1 MEMGLRIKQLRKEKG
16 WTQAELASKLGLK
29 DSAIAKYEK
38 GRVENMKRDTIAK
51 MAELFGCSPVYLMCM
66 EDKHGAA
73 ATDFPLDSNEQKLL
87 NTYRSFNATGKAK
100 LMDYVA
106 DLDSSPRNKEGFQDS
121 STGEIEKS
129 AKDSLGRFA

>member
-1 MEMGLRIKQLRKEKG
+1 MMEMGLRIKQLRKEKG

-66 EDKHGAA
+66 EDKV
-73 ATDFPLDSNEQKLL
+73 DKDSALNREEQDVIKAYRLASEGIKDSVCKLL
-87 NTYRSFNATGKAK
+87 DVKRDQTE
-100 LMDYVA
+100 
-106 DLDSSPRNKEGFQDS
+106 NKDD
-121 STGEIEKS
+121 I
-129 AKDSLGRFA
+129 LGA

>member
-1 MEMGLRIKQLRKEKG
+1 MEMGQRIKQLRKEMG

-66 EDKHGAA
+66 EDRVNK
-73 ATDFPLDSNEQKLL
+73 DSALSHEEQNVIRSYRTAPEGIKDSVCKLL
-87 NTYRSFNATGKAK
+87 DVKRDEKRDVSET
-100 LMDYVA
+100 
-106 DLDSSPRNKEGFQDS
+106 SSDML
-121 STGEIEKS
+121 
-129 AKDSLGRFA
+129 A